1 MPPPKK
7 ENPKAEGGPT
17 PKDVDDFIKPDNLE
31 KQKDEVLELF
41 ESGPIIDAGG
51 KDPLEGLV
59 PPIDDGEKPSEEK
72 EEKPS
77 EGDGDADGEGEKKEG
92 EAADESGDDGVS
104 GEGKEGEPLS
114 EEEQLALLT
123 KQILGEVDDGEEGD
137 DAKVVTIDGREY
149 TPVQVEQII
158 RQFGNLQPQ
167 YNQAIEDLKKM
178 GQPTPVDGAAQTV
191 PGVVP
196 TTTPAV
202 GTAGLLTPE
211 AEAYIARVKE
221 ADPQAGAVFE
231 SMMVRQAQLENY
243 VVNQGQANTVAT
255 RNQAVL
261 TGFNNGVAQLLQEPE
276 YQLLANPKV
285 ATRFGQLALQ
295 MTQGQS
301 PEILTNVMFLRGVYG
316 RMVSEATAKGT
327 RQSAKTKAK
336 RAASESKAA
345 GGGLKSAKSKV
356 QEEMDDFAEG
366 AIKK

>member
-1 MPPPKK
+1 MPPEEKK
-7 ENPKAEGGPT
+7 KVEGGPD
-17 PKDVDDFIKPDNLE
+17 PKDVNEFMKPDNLE

-59 PPIDDGEKPSEEK
+59 PPLPEDKPAEEEK
-72 EEKPS
+72 KGEEEKSP
-77 EGDGDADGEGEKKEG
+77 EGDGDKDAKAEGAG
-92 EAADESGDDGVS
+92 EAKAGDDGLYK
-104 GEGKEGEPLS
+104 EGKEGEPLS
-114 EEEQLALLT
+114 EEEQLAELT
-123 KQILGEVDDGEEGD
+123 RNILGEVDDGDEGD
-137 DAKVVTIDGREY
+137 GDKGPITVDGREY
-149 TPVQVEQII
+149 TPGQIEQIL
-158 RQFGNLQPQ
+158 RQFANLQPQ
-167 YNQAIEDLKKM
+167 YDSAVDALKRM
-178 GQPTPVDGAAQTV
+178 GQPAPVDGVAQPV
-191 PGVVP
+191 PGV
-196 TTTPAV
+196 TPAPTPTV
-202 GTAGLLTPE
+202 GTAGLLTSE

-231 SMMVRQAQLENY
+231 AMFVRQAQLENF
-243 VVNQGQANTVAT
+243 VVNQGQARTVSD

-276 YQLLANPKV
+276 YNLLANPKV

-345 GGGLKSAKSKV
+345 GSGGSKSGKTAA
-356 QEEMDDFAEG
+356 QEEMDDLTVG
-366 AIKK
+366 AIRK